1 MENSYSEFGANH
13 NETTNNNSIAFSDED
28 STTFLDN
35 DSIPFSD
42 YDPRNE
48 DVDSLYP
55 YPRQKNKEP
64 STDLSHKSDEELV
77 REVKDNGC
85 NDSFLELSRRH
96 RYLFFNVYS
105 RYSSVIAASGDVS
118 EIIEDKDNL
127 LYDAILTFDPEK
139 GAKFNTWFGNTT
151 RYKCLTFIRKNS
163 RRVSYALIEEGS
175 GLDGAVKIDG
185 INHNV
190 EPSTNFYNPL
200 IDNFKN
206 IENKEIINIVE
217 ESINSSEDEKIK
229 NLFELRYFSGNKKTP
244 WNKISSEINETKR
257 RCIKM
262 HNKKIKEMRK
272 KI

>member
-13 NETTNNNSIAFSDED
+13 DETTNNDSITFSDDD

-64 STDLSHKSDEELV
+64 STDLSHKSDEDLV

-105 RYSSVIAASGDVS
+105 KYSSAIAASGDITEV
-118 EIIEDKDNL
+118 IDNKDNL
-127 LYDAILTFDPEK
+127 LYDAILTFDPTK
-139 GAKFNTWFGNTT
+139 GAKFNTWFGNKT
-151 RYKCLTFIRKNS
+151 RYMCLTFIRKSS
-163 RRVSYALIEEGS
+163 RYLTYGLLEDAPSLSGKVKMDGTDYHTDQSMGVFWPWEDCAKEEEIKEVVRIIE
-175 GLDGAVKIDG
+175 D
-185 INHNV
+185 
-190 EPSTNFYNPL
+190 
-200 IDNFKN
+200 
-206 IENKEIINIVE
+206 
-217 ESINSSEDEKIK
+217 SINSSEDEKVK
-229 NLFELRYFSGNKKTP
+229 TLFELRYFSGNKKTP

-257 RCIKM
+257 KCIKM